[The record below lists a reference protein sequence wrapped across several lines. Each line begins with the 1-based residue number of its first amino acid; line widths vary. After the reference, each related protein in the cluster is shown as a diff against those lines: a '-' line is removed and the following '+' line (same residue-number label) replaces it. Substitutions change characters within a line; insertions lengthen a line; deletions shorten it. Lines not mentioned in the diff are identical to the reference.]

1 MRPEPS
7 RTGGTDEPDPRRWR
21 ALGITLGAG
30 FMGLLDVSIVNVA
43 LPSIQRGLAASP
55 ADVQWVVSG
64 YALTFGLTLVA
75 GGRLGDAVGRRRM
88 FLIAISAFAV
98 TSALA
103 GAAHHIAVLVAARL
117 LQGAAAGLLTPQNT
131 GLIQDLFRG
140 PERGRA
146 FGMFGATVGIST
158 AVGPVLGGV
167 IIGLFGADTG
177 WRWVFYVNVP
187 IALLTLV
194 AALRLLPRHTG
205 RGAVG
210 RRLDLVG
217 AALLG
222 VAVFTFLLPLVQAE
236 DGGLARLWWLFA
248 VSALALLLFLR
259 WERRVAAA
267 GRLPLLDLR
276 LFTGTPGYATGVALA
291 TVYFCGFSGIWLVLA
306 VFFQTGLGYSALE
319 SGLAVTPFAL
329 GSAVTAVVAGRL
341 VPTWGRRLTVTGLVL
356 VALGLGA
363 VALIAPLAPT
373 DHLALAMAGPLL
385 VAGIGGG
392 AVISPNTTLTLE
404 CVPGTLAGV
413 AGGVLQTGQ
422 RIGTAIGTA
431 VLSAALHGA
440 VGTARGGWPVAL
452 SVAMLCAVAFVLAAL
467 VLAVTELRQRR
478 HRASPT
484 GGHPEA
490 WRTGTSR

>member
-7 RTGGTDEPDPRRWR
+7 RTGGSEEPDPRRWR

-98 TSALA
+98 TSAFA
-103 GAAHHIAVLVAARL
+103 GAAHHIGVLVVARL

-140 PERGRA
+140 AERGRA
-146 FGMFGATVGIST
+146 FGVFGATVGIST

-194 AALRLLPRHTG
+194 AALRLLPRNTG

-210 RRLDLVG
+210 RQLDLVG
-217 AALLG
+217 AGLLG

-259 WERRVAAA
+259 WERR
-267 GRLPLLDLR
+267 
-276 LFTGTPGYATGVALA
+276 
-291 TVYFCGFSGIWLVLA
+291 
-306 VFFQTGLGYSALE
+306 
-319 SGLAVTPFAL
+319 
-329 GSAVTAVVAGRL
+329 
-341 VPTWGRRLTVTGLVL
+341 
-356 VALGLGA
+356 GA
-363 VALIAPLAPT
+363 
-373 DHLALAMAGPLL
+373 
-385 VAGIGGG
+385 
-392 AVISPNTTLTLE
+392 
-404 CVPGTLAGV
+404 
-413 AGGVLQTGQ
+413 
-422 RIGTAIGTA
+422 
-431 VLSAALHGA
+431 
-440 VGTARGGWPVAL
+440 
-452 SVAMLCAVAFVLAAL
+452 
-467 VLAVTELRQRR
+467 
-478 HRASPT
+478 
-484 GGHPEA
+484 
-490 WRTGTSR
+490 